1 MAFRLPKFGSN
12 TGTFVGGV
20 VLGAGL
26 TLGAMLLKGGARYA
40 DQYIGGGIPDEFL
53 TSQQYGGY
61 DSGVTYYFP
70 EDNFRI
76 LLA

>member
-1 MAFRLPKFGSN
+1 MAFRLPKLGSN
-12 TGTFVGGV
+12 TGTFIGGV

-26 TLGAMLLKGGARYA
+26 TLGAMLLKGGARLA
-40 DQYIGGGIPDEFL
+40 DQYVGGQIPDEFL
-53 TSQQYGGY
+53 TGQQYY